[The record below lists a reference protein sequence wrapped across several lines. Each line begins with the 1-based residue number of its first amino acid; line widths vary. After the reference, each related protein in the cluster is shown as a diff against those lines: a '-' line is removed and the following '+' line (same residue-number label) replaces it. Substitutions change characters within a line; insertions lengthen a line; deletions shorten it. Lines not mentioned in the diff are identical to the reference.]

1 MAGYSVALSL
11 RYPCHYQHAAG
22 QSGIHTNRKDPF
34 DMTSPVQVT
43 PEHQPGLLAR
53 LSAEAL
59 GSMFVVVAAVGVGIF
74 SNPGGAPLPVAL
86 ATGLAVTV
94 AMLAF
99 GYVSGGHFNPV
110 ITLGNLIAGRIRAV
124 AALAYVA
131 AQIIGSV
138 VGAAL
143 IYFVVTT
150 VPVLT
155 DARAA
160 FDVVAPGFGEHA
172 SAQTQMAGVLL
183 VEVLGSALI
192 VAVFLG
198 ATAGRRALPAMAPFA
213 VGLAMAVLLQLGQV
227 LGNLPFNPARATAQA
242 FFSSPWAIEG
252 LWLFWVAPL
261 MGAALAGLAFR
272 GFQGLS
278 QATVAV
284 TDDVQGGSDGVN
296 DSFDANDEP
305 VEDVQVSEAPVKSD
319 VNASRRVPAAPVS
332 DDARDFFDGKK
343 GK

>member
-1 MAGYSVALSL
+1 
-11 RYPCHYQHAAG
+11 
-22 QSGIHTNRKDPF
+22 
-34 DMTSPVQVT
+34 MTTPVQAT
-43 PEHQPGLLAR
+43 SDPQPGLVAR

-59 GSMFVVVAAVGVGIF
+59 GSMFVVLVAVGVSIF
-74 SNPGGAPLPVAL
+74 SNPSGAPLPAAL
-86 ATGLAVTV
+86 ATGLTVTV

-124 AALAYVA
+124 AALAYIA

-138 VGAAL
+138 VAAAL
-143 IYFVVTT
+143 VYFVVLT

-160 FDVVAPGFGEHA
+160 FGSVAPGYGEHA
-172 SAQTQMAGVLL
+172 AAQTQMAGVLL
-183 VEVLGSALI
+183 VEVVGSALL

-198 ATAGRRALPAMAPFA
+198 ATAGRRALPALAPFA
-213 VGLAMAVLLQLGQV
+213 VGLSVAVLLQFGQV

-242 FFSSPWAIEG
+242 FFSPSWALDG

-272 GFQGLS
+272 GFRGLS
-278 QATVAV
+278 LTSDAEAR
-284 TDDVQGGSDGVN
+284 DLSGSSDGVH
-296 DSFDANDEP
+296 DAFDADE
-305 VEDVQVSEAPVKSD
+305 DLAEAPEIKD
-319 VNASRRVPAAPVS
+319 AAAKADAAPSRPAPAAPVE

-343 GK
+343 G

>member
-1 MAGYSVALSL
+1 
-11 RYPCHYQHAAG
+11 
-22 QSGIHTNRKDPF
+22 
-34 DMTSPVQVT
+34 MTSPVQAT
-43 PEHQPGLLAR
+43 SEPQPGLIAR

-86 ATGLAVTV
+86 ATGLTVTV
-94 AMLAF
+94 AMLAV
-99 GYVSGGHFNPV
+99 GHVSGGHFNPV
-110 ITLGNLIAGRIRAV
+110 ITLGNLIAGRIKAV
-124 AALAYVA
+124 AALAYVV
-131 AQIIGSV
+131 AQVIGSV

-143 IYFVVTT
+143 MYFVVTT

-160 FDVVAPGFGEHA
+160 FDVVAPGFGQHA

-183 VEVLGSALI
+183 VEVLGAALL

-198 ATAGRRALPAMAPFA
+198 ATTGRRAVPALAPFA

-227 LGNLPFNPARATAQA
+227 LGNLPFNPARATAQS
-242 FFSSPWAIEG
+242 FFSSSWALEG
-252 LWLFWVAPL
+252 LWLFWIAPL

-272 GFQGLS
+272 GFKGLS
-278 QATVAV
+278 TVATADDFAGS
-284 TDDVQGGSDGVN
+284 TDDGVN
-296 DSFDANDEP
+296 DSFDADEDLTAN
-305 VEDVQVSEAPVKSD
+305 VEETGVEAKPGAAKTD
-319 VNASRRVPAAPVS
+319 AAPVPS
-332 DDARDFFDGKK
+332 AAAANNDARDFFDGKK

>member
-1 MAGYSVALSL
+1 
-11 RYPCHYQHAAG
+11 
-22 QSGIHTNRKDPF
+22 
-34 DMTSPVQVT
+34 MTSPVQAT
-43 PEHQPGLLAR
+43 SDPQPGLIAR

-59 GSMFVVVAAVGVGIF
+59 GSMFVVLVAVGVSIF
-74 SNPGGAPLPVAL
+74 SNPSGAPLPAAL
-86 ATGLAVTV
+86 ATGLTVTV

-99 GYVSGGHFNPV
+99 GHVSGGHFNPV

-124 AALAYVA
+124 AAIAYIVA
-131 AQIIGSV
+131 QVVGSV

-143 IYFVVTT
+143 AYFVVLT

-160 FDVVAPGFGEHA
+160 FGSAAAGFGEHA
-172 SAQTQMAGVLL
+172 AAQTQMAGVLL
-183 VEVLGSALI
+183 VEVVGSALL

-198 ATAGRRALPAMAPFA
+198 ATAGRRALPALAPFA
-213 VGLAMAVLLQLGQV
+213 VGLSMAVLLQFGQV

-242 FFSSPWAIEG
+242 FFSPSWALDG

-278 QATVAV
+278 ASNLATDTRSVAS
-284 TDDVQGGSDGVN
+284 TDDGVN
-296 DSFDANDEP
+296 DSFDAEGDP
-305 VEDVQVSEAPVKSD
+305 TEDVAETRDAKANPEAGI
-319 VNASRRVPAAPVS
+319 ASARPAPATPAAE

-343 GK
+343 G

>member
-1 MAGYSVALSL
+1 
-11 RYPCHYQHAAG
+11 
-22 QSGIHTNRKDPF
+22 
-34 DMTSPVQVT
+34 MTSPVQAT
-43 PEHQPGLLAR
+43 PEPQPGLVAR

-59 GSMFVVVAAVGVGIF
+59 GSMFVVVVAAGVGIF
-74 SNPGGAPLPVAL
+74 SNPGGAPVPVAL

-110 ITLGNLIAGRIRAV
+110 ITVGNLIAGRGRAV
-124 AALAYVA
+124 AALGYVA

-143 IYFVVTT
+143 IYFVVST

-160 FDVVAPGFGEHA
+160 FDVVAPGYGDHA
-172 SAQTQMAGVLL
+172 AAQTQLAGVLL
-183 VEVLGSALI
+183 VEVLGAALI

-198 ATAGRRALPAMAPFA
+198 ATAGRRAVPAMAPFA

-242 FFSSPWAIEG
+242 FFSSSWALEG
-252 LWLFWVAPL
+252 LWLFWAAPL

-272 GFQGLS
+272 GFQGFS
-278 QATVAV
+278 TTAVAAPG
-284 TDDVQGGSDGVN
+284 DVQGGSDGVN

-305 VEDVQVSEAPVKSD
+305 DEDTGAKDAAAEADGSP
-319 VNASRRVPAAPVS
+319 SRAVPATPVN

>member
-1 MAGYSVALSL
+1 
-11 RYPCHYQHAAG
+11 
-22 QSGIHTNRKDPF
+22 
-34 DMTSPVQVT
+34 MTSPVQAT

-278 QATVAV
+278 QAPVAV
-284 TDDVQGGSDGVN
+284 PDDVQGGSDGVN

-305 VEDVQVSEAPVKSD
+305 VEDVQVNEAPEKSD
-319 VNASRRVPAAPVS
+319 EDASRRVPAAPVT

>member
-1 MAGYSVALSL
+1 
-11 RYPCHYQHAAG
+11 
-22 QSGIHTNRKDPF
+22 
-34 DMTSPVQVT
+34 MTSPVQAT

-110 ITLGNLIAGRIRAV
+110 ITLGSLIAGRIRAV

-305 VEDVQVSEAPVKSD
+305 VEDVQVNEAPEKSD
-319 VNASRRVPAAPVS
+319 EDASRRVPAAPVS

>member
-1 MAGYSVALSL
+1 
-11 RYPCHYQHAAG
+11 
-22 QSGIHTNRKDPF
+22 
-34 DMTSPVQVT
+34 MTSPVQAT
-43 PEHQPGLLAR
+43 SDPQPGLVAR

-59 GSMFVVVAAVGVGIF
+59 GSMFVVVVAAGVGIF
-74 SNPGGAPLPVAL
+74 SNPGAAPLPVAL
-86 ATGLAVTV
+86 ATGLAVAA

-124 AALAYVA
+124 AALGYVA

-143 IYFVVTT
+143 IYFVVST

-160 FDVVAPGFGEHA
+160 FDVVAPGFGDHA
-172 SAQTQMAGVLL
+172 AAQTQLAGVLL
-183 VEVLGSALI
+183 VEVLGAALI

-198 ATAGRRALPAMAPFA
+198 ATAGRRAVPAMAPFA
-213 VGLAMAVLLQLGQV
+213 VGLSMAVLLQLGQV

-242 FFSSPWAIEG
+242 FFSSSWALEG

-278 QATVAV
+278 SAATAAPL
-284 TDDVQGGSDGVN
+284 DLQGGSDGVN

-305 VEDVQVSEAPVKSD
+305 VEDTEVKDAEVKEAAAEPEI
-319 VNASRRVPAAPVS
+319 APSRTVPAAPVN

>member
-1 MAGYSVALSL
+1 
-11 RYPCHYQHAAG
+11 
-22 QSGIHTNRKDPF
+22 
-34 DMTSPVQVT
+34 MTSPVQAT
-43 PEHQPGLLAR
+43 PEDQPGLLAR

-59 GSMFVVVAAVGVGIF
+59 GSMFVVVVAVGVGIF
-74 SNPGGAPLPVAL
+74 SNPSGAPLPVAL
-86 ATGLAVTV
+86 ATGLTVAV

-99 GYVSGGHFNPV
+99 GHVSGGHFNPV
-110 ITLGNLIAGRIRAV
+110 ITLGTLIAGRIRAV
-124 AALAYVA
+124 AAVAYLA
-131 AQIIGSV
+131 AQLIGSV

-160 FDVVAPGFGEHA
+160 FDVVAPGYGEHA
-172 SAQTQMAGVLL
+172 AAQTQMAGVLL
-183 VEVLGSALI
+183 VEILGSALL

-198 ATAGRRALPAMAPFA
+198 ASAGRRAVPAMAPFA

-242 FFSSPWAIEG
+242 FFSSSWAIEG

-261 MGAALAGLAFR
+261 MGAALAGLVFR
-272 GFQGLS
+272 GFQVLS
-278 QATVAV
+278 GANHTEADGFQAN
-284 TDDVQGGSDGVN
+284 TDDGVN
-296 DSFDANDEP
+296 DAFDADHDLTDDAAETGGDKVP
-305 VEDVQVSEAPVKSD
+305 QAPVKKTAVS
-319 VNASRRVPAAPVS
+319 SEPAPSAAVS

-343 GK
+343 G

>member
-1 MAGYSVALSL
+1 
-11 RYPCHYQHAAG
+11 
-22 QSGIHTNRKDPF
+22 
-34 DMTSPVQVT
+34 MTSPVQAT
-43 PEHQPGLLAR
+43 PEPQPGLVAR

-74 SNPGGAPLPVAL
+74 SNPGAAPLPAAL
-86 ATGLAVTV
+86 ATGLTVTA

-99 GYVSGGHFNPV
+99 GYVSGGHFNPA

-124 AALAYVA
+124 AAVAYVA

-143 IYFVVTT
+143 MYFVVTT

-160 FDVVAPGFGEHA
+160 FDVVAPGFGDHA

-183 VEVLGSALI
+183 VEVLGSALL

-278 QATVAV
+278 QAAVAD
-284 TDDVQGGSDGVN
+284 TDHFHGGTDGIN
-296 DSFDANDEP
+296 DAFDADDEP
-305 VEDVQVSEAPVKSD
+305 AEDSEVKEEAAAKADIAP
-319 VNASRRVPAAPVS
+319 SRAVPTVPVT

>member
-1 MAGYSVALSL
+1 
-11 RYPCHYQHAAG
+11 
-22 QSGIHTNRKDPF
+22 
-34 DMTSPVQVT
+34 MTSPVQAT
-43 PEHQPGLLAR
+43 SDYQPGLPAR
-53 LSAEAL
+53 LSAEAV
-59 GSMFVVVAAVGVGIF
+59 GSMFVVVVAVGVGIF
-74 SNPGGAPLPVAL
+74 SNPSGAPLPVAL
-86 ATGLAVTV
+86 AAGLTVTV

-99 GYVSGGHFNPV
+99 GHVSGGHFNPV

-124 AALAYVA
+124 AAVAYLA
-131 AQIIGSV
+131 AQLIGSV

-160 FDVVAPGFGEHA
+160 FDVVAPGYGEHA
-172 SAQTQMAGVLL
+172 AAQTQMAGVLL
-183 VEVLGSALI
+183 VEILGSALL

-198 ATAGRRALPAMAPFA
+198 ATAGRRAIPVLAPFA
-213 VGLAMAVLLQLGQV
+213 VGLATAVLLQLGQV

-261 MGAALAGLAFR
+261 MGAALAGLVFR
-272 GFQGLS
+272 GFQVLAG
-278 QATVAV
+278 AKDAAPDDFRTG
-284 TDDVQGGSDGVN
+284 TDDGVH
-296 DSFDANDEP
+296 DAFDADDDLT
-305 VEDVQVSEAPVKSD
+305 EDTAGIAGDKAPQAPVKKNVSSGP
-319 VNASRRVPAAPVS
+319 ASPAAAS

-343 GK
+343 G

>member
-1 MAGYSVALSL
+1 
-11 RYPCHYQHAAG
+11 
-22 QSGIHTNRKDPF
+22 
-34 DMTSPVQVT
+34 MTSPVQAT
-43 PEHQPGLLAR
+43 PEPQPGLVAR

-59 GSMFVVVAAVGVGIF
+59 GSMFVAVVAVGVGIF
-74 SNPGGAPLPVAL
+74 SNPGAAPLPVAL
-86 ATGLAVTV
+86 ATGLAVTA

-99 GYVSGGHFNPV
+99 GHVSGGHFNPV

-124 AALAYVA
+124 AALGYLA

-143 IYFVVTT
+143 IYFVVST
-150 VPVLT
+150 VPVLK

-172 SAQTQMAGVLL
+172 AAQTQLAGVLL
-183 VEVLGSALI
+183 VEVLGAALI

-198 ATAGRRALPAMAPFA
+198 ATAGRRAVPAMAPFA
-213 VGLAMAVLLQLGQV
+213 VGLSMAVLLQLGQV

-242 FFSSPWAIEG
+242 FFSSSWALEG

-278 QATVAV
+278 TAAVAGPEDFTV
-284 TDDVQGGSDGVN
+284 GSDGVN

-305 VEDVQVSEAPVKSD
+305 VEDADVSDSEVKEAAVKPD
-319 VNASRRVPAAPVS
+319 IASPRAVPAAPVN

>member
-1 MAGYSVALSL
+1 
-11 RYPCHYQHAAG
+11 
-22 QSGIHTNRKDPF
+22 
-34 DMTSPVQVT
+34 
-43 PEHQPGLLAR
+43 
-53 LSAEAL
+53 
-59 GSMFVVVAAVGVGIF
+59 MFVVVVAVGVGIF
-74 SNPGGAPLPVAL
+74 SNPGAAPLPLAL
-86 ATGLAVTV
+86 ATGLAVTA

-124 AALAYVA
+124 AALGYLA

-138 VGAAL
+138 IGAAL
-143 IYFVVTT
+143 IYFVVST
-150 VPVLT
+150 VPVLK

-172 SAQTQMAGVLL
+172 AAQTQLAGVLL
-183 VEVLGSALI
+183 VEVLGAALI

-198 ATAGRRALPAMAPFA
+198 ATAGRRAVPAMAPFA
-213 VGLAMAVLLQLGQV
+213 VGLSMAVLLQLGQV

-242 FFSSPWAIEG
+242 FFSSSWAVEG

-278 QATVAV
+278 SAEASAPA
-284 TDDVQGGSDGVN
+284 DVLGGSDGVN
-296 DSFDANDEP
+296 DSFDATIDP
-305 VEDVQVSEAPVKSD
+305 VEEIEVQESAGKPDIVPSRAVQAGPV
-319 VNASRRVPAAPVS
+319 N

>member
-1 MAGYSVALSL
+1 MTPSVQA
-11 RYPCHYQHAAG
+11 
-22 QSGIHTNRKDPF
+22 
-34 DMTSPVQVT
+34 T
-43 PEHQPGLLAR
+43 PEPQPGLVAR

-59 GSMFVVVAAVGVGIF
+59 GSMFVVVVAVGVGIF
-74 SNPGGAPLPVAL
+74 SNPGAAPLPLAL
-86 ATGLAVTV
+86 ATGLAVTA

-124 AALAYVA
+124 AALGYLA

-138 VGAAL
+138 IGAAL
-143 IYFVVTT
+143 IYFVVST
-150 VPVLT
+150 VPVLK

-172 SAQTQMAGVLL
+172 AAQTQLAGVLL
-183 VEVLGSALI
+183 VEVLGAALI

-198 ATAGRRALPAMAPFA
+198 ATAGRRAVPAMAPFA
-213 VGLAMAVLLQLGQV
+213 VGLSMAVLLQLGQV

-242 FFSSPWAIEG
+242 FFSSSWAVEG

-278 QATVAV
+278 APAV
-284 TDDVQGGSDGVN
+284 TEDFQGGSDGIN

-305 VEDVQVSEAPVKSD
+305 VEDPEVQGTEVKETAVKPD
-319 VNASRRVPAAPVS
+319 IASPRAVPAAPVN

>member
-1 MAGYSVALSL
+1 
-11 RYPCHYQHAAG
+11 
-22 QSGIHTNRKDPF
+22 
-34 DMTSPVQVT
+34 MTSPVQAT

-284 TDDVQGGSDGVN
+284 TDDVHGGSDGVN

-305 VEDVQVSEAPVKSD
+305 VEDVHVNEAPGKSD
-319 VNASRRVPAAPVS
+319 EDASRRVPAAPVS

>member
-1 MAGYSVALSL
+1 
-11 RYPCHYQHAAG
+11 
-22 QSGIHTNRKDPF
+22 
-34 DMTSPVQVT
+34 MTSPVQAT
-43 PEHQPGLLAR
+43 SEPQPGLVAR

-86 ATGLAVTV
+86 ATGLTVTV

-110 ITLGNLIAGRIRAV
+110 ITVGNLIAGRIRAV
-124 AALAYVA
+124 AAVAYVA

-143 IYFVVTT
+143 MYFVVTT

-160 FDVVAPGFGEHA
+160 FDVVSPAFGEHA
-172 SAQTQMAGVLL
+172 AAQTQMAGVLL
-183 VEVLGSALI
+183 VEVLGSALL

-198 ATAGRRALPAMAPFA
+198 ATAGRRAVPTLAPFA

-242 FFSSPWAIEG
+242 FFSSSWALGG

-272 GFQGLS
+272 GFRGLS
-278 QATVAV
+278 TVASPDEFAGS
-284 TDDVQGGSDGVN
+284 TDDGVN
-296 DSFDANDEP
+296 DSFDADEDP
-305 VEDVQVSEAPVKSD
+305 TEDGVKTVVIGGKQETADAKAEPTPAAEAPV
-319 VNASRRVPAAPVS
+319 ASAN

-343 GK
+343 G

>member
-1 MAGYSVALSL
+1 
-11 RYPCHYQHAAG
+11 
-22 QSGIHTNRKDPF
+22 
-34 DMTSPVQVT
+34 MTTPVQAT
-43 PEHQPGLLAR
+43 SDPQPGLIAR

-59 GSMFVVVAAVGVGIF
+59 GSMFVVLVAVGVSIF
-74 SNPGGAPLPVAL
+74 SNPSGAPLPAAL
-86 ATGLAVTV
+86 ATGLTVTV

-110 ITLGNLIAGRIRAV
+110 ITLGNLIAGRIRAI
-124 AALAYVA
+124 AALAYIA

-138 VGAAL
+138 VAAAL
-143 IYFVVTT
+143 VYFVVLT

-160 FDVVAPGFGEHA
+160 FGSAAPGYGEHA
-172 SAQTQMAGVLL
+172 AAQTQMAGVLL
-183 VEVLGSALI
+183 VEVVGSALL

-198 ATAGRRALPAMAPFA
+198 ATAGRRAIPALAPFA
-213 VGLAMAVLLQLGQV
+213 VGLSVAVLLQFGQV

-242 FFSSPWAIEG
+242 FFSPSWAVDG

-272 GFQGLS
+272 GFRGLS
-278 QATVAV
+278 LTSDA
-284 TDDVQGGSDGVN
+284 GELPGNSDGVH
-296 DSFDANDEP
+296 DAFDADEDP
-305 VEDVQVSEAPVKSD
+305 AEDTEDQEAAVKAD
-319 VNASRRVPAAPVS
+319 AASSRPAQAAPAN

-343 GK
+343 G

>member
-1 MAGYSVALSL
+1 
-11 RYPCHYQHAAG
+11 
-22 QSGIHTNRKDPF
+22 
-34 DMTSPVQVT
+34 MTSPVQAT

-86 ATGLAVTV
+86 ATGLAVTA

-305 VEDVQVSEAPVKSD
+305 VEDVQVNEAPEKSD
-319 VNASRRVPAAPVS
+319 EDASRRVPAAPVS

>member
-1 MAGYSVALSL
+1 
-11 RYPCHYQHAAG
+11 
-22 QSGIHTNRKDPF
+22 
-34 DMTSPVQVT
+34 MTSPVQAT

-59 GSMFVVVAAVGVGIF
+59 GSMFVVVVGLGVSMF
-74 SNPGGAPLPVAL
+74 SFPTLAPLPAAL
-86 ATGLAVTV
+86 ATGLAVTA

-99 GYVSGGHFNPV
+99 GYVSGGHFNPA
-110 ITLGNLIAGRIRAV
+110 ITLGNLIAGRIRALAAVTYIAAQVIGSLV
-124 AALAYVA
+124 AA
-131 AQIIGSV
+131 
-138 VGAAL
+138 AL
-143 IYFVVTT
+143 VYFVALNVKII
-150 VPVLT
+150 P
-155 DARAA
+155 DARSA
-160 FDVVAPGFGEHA
+160 FGVVASGFGEH
-172 SAQTQMAGVLL
+172 SAAQAQMAGVLL
-183 VEVLGSALI
+183 LEIVGSALL
-192 VAVFLG
+192 VAVYLG
-198 ATAGRRALPAMAPFA
+198 ATAGVRAVPALAPFA
-213 VGLAMAVLLQLGQV
+213 VGLAVAVLLQFGQV
-227 LGNLPFNPARATAQA
+227 LGNIPFNPARATAQA
-242 FFSSPWAIEG
+242 IFSPSWALEG

-305 VEDVQVSEAPVKSD
+305 VEDVQVNEAPEKSD
-319 VNASRRVPAAPVS
+319 EDASRRVPAAPVS

>member
-1 MAGYSVALSL
+1 
-11 RYPCHYQHAAG
+11 
-22 QSGIHTNRKDPF
+22 
-34 DMTSPVQVT
+34 MTSPVQAT
-43 PEHQPGLLAR
+43 PEPQPGLVAR

-59 GSMFVVVAAVGVGIF
+59 GSMFVVVVAVGVGIF
-74 SNPGGAPLPVAL
+74 SNPGAAPLPVAL
-86 ATGLAVTV
+86 ATGLAVTA

-124 AALAYVA
+124 AALGYLA

-143 IYFVVTT
+143 IYFVVST

-160 FDVVAPGFGEHA
+160 FDVVSPGFGEHA
-172 SAQTQMAGVLL
+172 AAQTQLAGVLL
-183 VEVLGSALI
+183 VEVLGAALI

-198 ATAGRRALPAMAPFA
+198 ATAGRRAVPAMAPFA
-213 VGLAMAVLLQLGQV
+213 VGLSTAVLLQLGQV

-242 FFSSPWAIEG
+242 FFSSPWALEG

-278 QATVAV
+278 SAAVAGPEDFKV
-284 TDDVQGGSDGVN
+284 GSDGVN
-296 DSFDANDEP
+296 DSFDAIDEP
-305 VEDVQVSEAPVKSD
+305 VEDADVSDAEVKEAAVKPD
-319 VNASRRVPAAPVS
+319 IASPRAVPAAPVN

>member
-1 MAGYSVALSL
+1 
-11 RYPCHYQHAAG
+11 
-22 QSGIHTNRKDPF
+22 
-34 DMTSPVQVT
+34 MTSPVQAT

-278 QATVAV
+278 QAPDAV

-305 VEDVQVSEAPVKSD
+305 VEDVQVNEAPEKSD
-319 VNASRRVPAAPVS
+319 EDASRRVPAAPVS

>member
-1 MAGYSVALSL
+1 
-11 RYPCHYQHAAG
+11 
-22 QSGIHTNRKDPF
+22 
-34 DMTSPVQVT
+34 MTTPVQAT
-43 PEHQPGLLAR
+43 SDPQPGLIAR

-59 GSMFVVVAAVGVGIF
+59 GSMFVVVVAVGVAIF
-74 SNPGGAPLPVAL
+74 SNPSGAPLPAAL
-86 ATGLAVTV
+86 ATGLTVTV

-124 AALAYVA
+124 AALAYIA
-131 AQIIGSV
+131 AQVIGSV
-138 VGAAL
+138 VAAAL
-143 IYFVVTT
+143 VYFVVLT

-160 FDVVAPGFGEHA
+160 FGSVAPGYGEHA
-172 SAQTQMAGVLL
+172 AAQTQLAGVLL
-183 VEVLGSALI
+183 VEVVGSALL

-198 ATAGRRALPAMAPFA
+198 ATAGRRAIPALAPFA
-213 VGLAMAVLLQLGQV
+213 VGLSVAVLLQFGQV

-242 FFSSPWAIEG
+242 FFSPSWALDG

-272 GFQGLS
+272 GFRGLS
-278 QATVAV
+278 STNDSE
-284 TDDVQGGSDGVN
+284 TGDLPGSSDGVN
-296 DSFDANDEP
+296 DAFDDADDLP
-305 VEDVQVSEAPVKSD
+305 EDIDAKDASPKAEAVLP
-319 VNASRRVPAAPVS
+319 APAAPAK

-343 GK
+343 G

>member
-1 MAGYSVALSL
+1 
-11 RYPCHYQHAAG
+11 
-22 QSGIHTNRKDPF
+22 
-34 DMTSPVQVT
+34 MTSPVQAT
-43 PEHQPGLLAR
+43 PEPQPGLVAR

-74 SNPGGAPLPVAL
+74 SNPGAAPLPAAL
-86 ATGLAVTV
+86 ATGLTVTA

-99 GYVSGGHFNPV
+99 GFVSGGHFNPA

-124 AALAYVA
+124 AAVAYVA

-143 IYFVVTT
+143 MYIVVTT

-160 FDVVAPGFGEHA
+160 FDVVAPGFGDHA

-227 LGNLPFNPARATAQA
+227 LGNIPFNPARATAQA

-272 GFQGLS
+272 GFQALS
-278 QATVAV
+278 HTTVAGV
-284 TDDVQGGSDGVN
+284 DHFHGGTDGIN
-296 DSFDANDEP
+296 DAFDADDEP
-305 VEDVQVSEAPVKSD
+305 AEDSEVKEAPAKAD
-319 VNASRRVPAAPVS
+319 VAPSRAVPAAPVN

>member
-1 MAGYSVALSL
+1 
-11 RYPCHYQHAAG
+11 
-22 QSGIHTNRKDPF
+22 
-34 DMTSPVQVT
+34 MTSPVQAT
-43 PEHQPGLLAR
+43 PDPQPGLLAR

-124 AALAYVA
+124 AAVAYVA

-183 VEVLGSALI
+183 VEVLGSALV

-213 VGLAMAVLLQLGQV
+213 VGLAMAILLQLGQV

-278 QATVAV
+278 HSTVAEAEDL
-284 TDDVQGGSDGVN
+284 TGGSDGVN

-305 VEDVQVSEAPVKSD
+305 LEETEVKEAPAKSDEDV
-319 VNASRRVPAAPVS
+319 SRRVPAAPVN